1 MIPFQGSGLYV
12 GESPEKTVSDTTHVI
27 MCDFKD
33 YDKFTCFDNLYDY
46 IYLDD
51 IIQKLDSLE
60 DIFKKSFKAIRPG
73 GYVFAKVPDFK
84 LYEKYIW
91 PSIYMIDHKISF
103 SNEVSRPETNRPN
116 HWHTEDLTK
125 LSEELGYQR
134 FCFEVDDE
142 NFDYDKPLL
151 ENQAK
156 HGASCHLI
164 LKFKK

>member
-1 MIPFQGSGLYV
+1 
-12 GESPEKTVSDTTHVI
+12 
-27 MCDFKD
+27 
-33 YDKFTCFDNLYDY
+33 
-46 IYLDD
+46 
-51 IIQKLDSLE
+51 
-60 DIFKKSFKAIRPG
+60 
-73 GYVFAKVPDFK
+73 
-84 LYEKYIW
+84 
-91 PSIYMIDHKISF
+91 MIDHKISF

-151 ENQAK
+151 ENQTK

>member
-1 MIPFQGSGLYV
+1 MIPFRGSGLYV
-12 GESPEKTVSDTTHVI
+12 GESPEKVVSDTTHLI
-27 MCDFKD
+27 MCDLKD
-33 YDKFTCFDNLYDY
+33 FDKFTNFDNLYDY

-60 DIFKKSFKAIRPG
+60 DVFTKSFKALRTG
-73 GYVFAKVPDFK
+73 GYCFAKVPDFK

-91 PSIYMIDHKISF
+91 PSIYMINHKLSF
-103 SNEVSRPETNRPN
+103 SNEVTRSETNRAN

-125 LSEELGYQR
+125 LAEELGYQR
-134 FCFEVDDE
+134 FCFDVDDE

-156 HGASCHLI
+156 NGASCHLI